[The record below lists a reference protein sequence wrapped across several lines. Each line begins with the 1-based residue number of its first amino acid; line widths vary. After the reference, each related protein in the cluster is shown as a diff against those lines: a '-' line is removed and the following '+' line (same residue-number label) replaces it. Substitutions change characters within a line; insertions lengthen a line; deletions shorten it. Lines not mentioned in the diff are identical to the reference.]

1 MTAIPEIGQLV
12 QVRGRAFVVTEIQP
26 QGLPGAVTQPA
37 QPPMHLLKLSSVEDD
52 AFGEEAE
59 LFWELEPGA
68 AIRERAA
75 ALPEPTGFDPPL
87 VLAAFLNAVR
97 WGAISQADDKAL
109 QSPFRSGIEID
120 DYQLD
125 PVVRAL
131 TMPRVN
137 LLIADDVGLGK
148 TIEAGLVVQEML
160 LRHRARTVLI
170 VCPSSLQ
177 IQWQEEMRDK
187 FGLDFRII
195 DSEALGRL
203 RRQRGIHVNPW
214 RHFPRLITSIDFL
227 KRERP
232 LRLFREQLPPQG
244 QTTYP
249 RPFDLLIVDE
259 AHNVAPSGRGHYA
272 TDSQRTEAIRTLAPH
287 FEHKL
292 FLSATPHNGYRE
304 SFAALLELLDNQRF
318 ARAVTPSR
326 EQLGAVMV
334 RRMKAEL
341 QDRWDGTPRF
351 ARRVV
356 EPLEVPYTAA
366 ERQAHR
372 ALQEYTAAR
381 LRNAGTA
388 AEQFAAEF
396 VLKLLKKRLFSSPAA
411 FATTLTKH
419 RASVGHR
426 AAGFADTPAWRRQI
440 DAAEDDY
447 ADDEDYETST
457 GEALTLAGEALARLS
472 AEEQALLD
480 TLRRYA
486 EQASQGPD
494 GKAQRL
500 IAWLNAHL
508 RPNGGWNDERVIL
521 FTEYRATQKWLYE
534 LLAHQGFVA
543 DGRLLMIYGGM
554 PHDEREKIK
563 AAFQA
568 SPREAPVRILLAT
581 DAASE
586 GLNLQ
591 NHCARLIHYEIPW
604 NPNRM
609 EQRNGRVDRHG
620 QKAAEVHVYHFV
632 GAGFAQARMG
642 GSVGALEADL
652 EFLMRAALKVET
664 IREDLG
670 KVGPVIA
677 AQVEEAMLGRRRGL
691 DTAQAER
698 DAEPVRRMLKFER
711 QLRSQLEKL
720 IGQLQET
727 QAELR
732 LTPDHVLDVVQTG
745 LRLAGQPPLLEAE
758 VPGLWPDL
766 AQARCPVFR
775 LPALT
780 GSWALCAAGL
790 AHPHTRQIRPIVF
803 DPALAAGRDD
813 VVLAHLNH
821 RLVQRCLRLLRAE
834 VWALSGR
841 RAIHRV
847 SAQLLPAGTPW
858 KNPLVL
864 AHGRIV
870 VLGGDHH
877 RLHEEVIMAGGQ
889 IQAGQFSRLNV
900 GQTREAFA
908 AATRQPVPEGTCQRL
923 AALWPNH
930 GEPLLRALE
939 ARMRD
944 RTRNLETIL
953 ADRSEQEVA
962 KFEAVLTELQ
972 RAIEAELHTDLRPQM
987 ELWSDEEQ
995 AQRERDLQG
1004 LQRRLREI
1012 PGEMQR
1018 EAEHLR
1024 ARFRDP
1030 SPRLFPIAVTYL
1042 VPPAIAHEQR
1052 KISLEP

>member
-1 MTAIPEIGQLV
+1 MLSIPEIGQLV
-12 QVRGRAFVVTEIQP
+12 HARNRAFVVTEIDS
-26 QGLPGAVTQPA
+26 QGLPGEATQPL
-37 QPPMHLLKLSSVEDD
+37 QPPMHRVKLSSVEDD
-52 AFGEEAE
+52 AFGEELE

-68 AIRERAA
+68 TVQQRAA
-75 ALPEPTGFDPPL
+75 TLPKPTGFDPPQ
-87 VLAAFLNAVR
+87 VLTAFLNAVR
-97 WGAISQADDKAL
+97 WGAISQADEKAL

-148 TIEAGLVVQEML
+148 TIEAGLVVQELL

-187 FGLDFRII
+187 FGLEFRII

-203 RRQRGIHVNPW
+203 RRQRGIHINPW

-232 LRLFREQLPPQG
+232 LRLFRDQLPPHG
-244 QTTYP
+244 QTVYP

-272 TDSQRTEAIRTLAPH
+272 TDSQRTTAIRTLAPH

-318 ARAVTPSR
+318 ARAVPPSR

-334 RRMKAEL
+334 RRMKSEL
-341 QDRWDGTPRF
+341 QKRWDGTPRF
-351 ARRVV
+351 AERIV
-356 EPLEVPYTAA
+356 EPLPVPYTDA

-372 ALQEYTAAR
+372 ALQEYTALR
-381 LRNAGTA
+381 LQNAKTA

-396 VLKLLKKRLFSSPAA
+396 VLKLLKKRLFSSPSA
-411 FATTLTKH
+411 FAATLNKH
-419 RASVGHR
+419 RQSVGHT
-426 AAGFADTPAWRRQI
+426 AAFADTPYWRRRL
-440 DAAEDDY
+440 DTVEDDY
-447 ADDEDYETST
+447 ANDAEYEATT
-457 GEALTLAGEALARLS
+457 EEALTLAGAALSPLRPD
-472 AEEQALLD
+472 ERALLD
-480 TLRRYA
+480 TLSRYA
-486 EQASQGPD
+486 DQAGHGPD
-494 GKAQRL
+494 VKAQTL
-500 IAWLNAHL
+500 INWLKAHL
-508 RPNGGWNDERVIL
+508 RPHGVWNQERVIL
-521 FTEYRATQKWLYE
+521 FTEYRATQKWLHD
-534 LLAHQGFVA
+534 LLAQQGFVA
-543 DGRLLMIYGGM
+543 EGRLLMIYGGM
-554 PHDEREKIK
+554 AHDDREKIK

-568 SPREAPVRILLAT
+568 DPAAAPVRILLAT
-581 DAASE
+581 DAAAE

-591 NHCARLIHYEIPW
+591 NYCSRLIHYEIPW

-620 QKAAEVHVYHFV
+620 QKASEVFVYHFV
-632 GAGFAQARMG
+632 GAGFAQAQMSG
-642 GSVGALEADL
+642 KVGALEADL

-677 AQVEEAMLGRRRGL
+677 AQVEEVMLGKRRGL
-691 DTAQAER
+691 DTTQAER
-698 DAEPVRRMLKFER
+698 EAEPVRRLLKFER
-711 QLRSQLEKL
+711 QLRDQLKKL
-720 IGQLQET
+720 MDQLQDT
-727 QAELR
+727 QAELQ
-732 LTPDHVLDVVQTG
+732 LTPEHVLNVVQTG
-745 LRLAGQPPLLEAE
+745 LQLAGQPPLMETTLA
-758 VPGLWPDL
+758 GLWPDPQR
-766 AQARCPVFR
+766 AQCPVFQ
-775 LPALT
+775 LPPLT
-780 GSWALCAAGL
+780 GSWAACTAGL
-790 AHPHTRQIRPIVF
+790 AHPHTQQIRPIVF
-803 DPALAAGRDD
+803 DATLATGRND

-821 RLVQRCLRLLRAE
+821 RLVQMCLRLLRAE

-858 KNPLVL
+858 KNPLVI

-877 RLHEEVIMAGGQ
+877 RLHEEVIMAGGEIRAGRFARFDSLKEMQ
-889 IQAGQFSRLNV
+889 QAYAV
-900 GQTREAFA
+900 
-908 AATRQPVPEGTCQRL
+908 ATLRPVPEGTCQRL
-923 AALWPNH
+923 AALWPQH
-930 GEPLLRALE
+930 GEPLLKALE
-939 ARMRD
+939 ARVRERTKTLED
-944 RTRNLETIL
+944 RLKER
-953 ADRSEQEVA
+953 ADQEVA
-962 KFEAVLTELQ
+962 RFEAVLKELQ
-972 RAIEAELHTDLRPQM
+972 RAIERELQADVKLQM
-987 ELWSDEEQ
+987 ELWTEDEKN
-995 AQRERDLQG
+995 QRDRDEQG
-1004 LQRRLREI
+1004 LRRRLREI

-1018 EAEHLR
+1018 EAAHLR

-1042 VPPAIAHEQR
+1042 VPPAVLSTLPR
-1052 KISLEP
+1052 S

>member
-1 MTAIPEIGQLV
+1 MPTPPEIGQLV
-12 QVRGRAFVVTEIQP
+12 HVRGRAFVVAEIQP
-26 QGLPGAVTQPA
+26 QGMPGDPIQPT
-37 QPPMHLLKLSSVEDD
+37 QPPMHLVKLSSVEDD
-52 AFGEEAE
+52 AFGEEVD

-68 AIRERAA
+68 TVQERTA
-75 ALPEPTGFDPPL
+75 ALPEPTGFDPPP

-97 WGAISQADDKAL
+97 WGVISQADDKAL

-187 FGLDFRII
+187 FGLDFRIV

-232 LRLFREQLPPQG
+232 LRLFRDVLPASG

-249 RPFDLLIVDE
+249 RPYDLLIVDE

-341 QDRWDGTPRF
+341 QERWDGTPRF

-372 ALQEYTAAR
+372 ALQDYTALR
-381 LRNAGTA
+381 LRNASTA

-411 FATTLTKH
+411 FATTLKKH
-419 RASVGHR
+419 GDSMGHR
-426 AAGFADTPAWRRQI
+426 AAGASDSPSWRRQI
-440 DAAEDDY
+440 DAVDDDY
-447 ADDEDYETST
+447 ADDDDYEATT
-457 GEALTLAGEALARLS
+457 EEALTLVGAALPRPS
-472 AEEQALLD
+472 VEEKALLD
-480 TLRRYA
+480 RLTRYA
-486 EQASQGPD
+486 EQASHGPD
-494 GKAQRL
+494 VKAQTL
-500 IAWLNAHL
+500 IDWLNAHL
-508 RPNGGWNDERVIL
+508 RPKGVWKRERVIL
-521 FTEYRATQKWLYE
+521 FTEYRATQNWLYN
-534 LLAHQGFVA
+534 LLATQGFA
-543 DGRLLMIYGGM
+543 AEGRLLMMYGGM
-554 PHDEREKIK
+554 PHEDREKIK

-568 SPREAPVRILLAT
+568 DPDDAPVRILLAT

-591 NHCARLIHYEIPW
+591 NHCSRLIHYEIPW

-620 QKAAEVHVYHFV
+620 QKAPEVHVYHFV
-632 GAGFAQARMG
+632 GAGFAQTSMS

-677 AQVEEAMLGRRRGL
+677 A
-691 DTAQAER
+691 
-698 DAEPVRRMLKFER
+698 
-711 QLRSQLEKL
+711 
-720 IGQLQET
+720 
-727 QAELR
+727 
-732 LTPDHVLDVVQTG
+732 
-745 LRLAGQPPLLEAE
+745 
-758 VPGLWPDL
+758 
-766 AQARCPVFR
+766 
-775 LPALT
+775 
-780 GSWALCAAGL
+780 
-790 AHPHTRQIRPIVF
+790 
-803 DPALAAGRDD
+803 
-813 VVLAHLNH
+813 
-821 RLVQRCLRLLRAE
+821 
-834 VWALSGR
+834 
-841 RAIHRV
+841 
-847 SAQLLPAGTPW
+847 
-858 KNPLVL
+858 
-864 AHGRIV
+864 
-870 VLGGDHH
+870 
-877 RLHEEVIMAGGQ
+877 
-889 IQAGQFSRLNV
+889 
-900 GQTREAFA
+900 
-908 AATRQPVPEGTCQRL
+908 
-923 AALWPNH
+923 
-930 GEPLLRALE
+930 
-939 ARMRD
+939 
-944 RTRNLETIL
+944 
-953 ADRSEQEVA
+953 
-962 KFEAVLTELQ
+962 
-972 RAIEAELHTDLRPQM
+972 
-987 ELWSDEEQ
+987 
-995 AQRERDLQG
+995 
-1004 LQRRLREI
+1004 
-1012 PGEMQR
+1012 
-1018 EAEHLR
+1018 
-1024 ARFRDP
+1024 
-1030 SPRLFPIAVTYL
+1030 
-1042 VPPAIAHEQR
+1042 
-1052 KISLEP
+1052 